1 VDLKGRC
8 ISCGFLAKRSID
20 PTPSYYEI
28 EQSERDTGH
37 VWQHH
42 GAETG
47 IYIQTEPECFRHVA
61 SIRGEIQQIP
71 DNNADKSAA
80 AKRVFSKDRECEY
93 WYPYTLGLT
102 PKEHLEEV
110 KMQLLENSR
119 RDFELRLFK
128 ITEQIQKDSRK
139 IATRSFWFNLFFT
152 LVLIFLTCV
161 QIWLAVG
168 ENRLIFARLL
178 EQLFKLLIL
187 KLS

>member
-1 VDLKGRC
+1 
-8 ISCGFLAKRSID
+8 
-20 PTPSYYEI
+20 
-28 EQSERDTGH
+28 
-37 VWQHH
+37 
-42 GAETG
+42 
-47 IYIQTEPECFRHVA
+47 
-61 SIRGEIQQIP
+61 
-71 DNNADKSAA
+71 
-80 AKRVFSKDRECEY
+80 VFSKDRECEY

-161 QIWLAVG
+161 QIWLALG